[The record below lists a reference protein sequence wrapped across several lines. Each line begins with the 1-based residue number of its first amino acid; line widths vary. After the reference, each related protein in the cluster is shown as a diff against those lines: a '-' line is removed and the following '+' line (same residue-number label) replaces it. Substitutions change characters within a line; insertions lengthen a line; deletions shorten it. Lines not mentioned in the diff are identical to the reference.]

1 MVATEIL
8 LGCVYLIFAGL
19 NLECICDFRM
29 SGEQYFSQVGQDRYL
44 DKTVFHG
51 LRGGVF
57 VDVGAHDGETISNT
71 AFFEKHRDWTGVCV
85 EARKEMAKKCR
96 EARPASAVVECAVA
110 NREGEMEF
118 LACEGYTDMLSGLA
132 EMMPTQTKNRIDR
145 EQKTHGGSVE
155 KSKVQVCRL
164 ADILEGVSIKRVH
177 YLSVDVQGAEFE
189 VLQSLDFDEVQVDV
203 VNFAANYPD
212 TVGHIIEYMEAK
224 GFERVFYDHPHQQY
238 EVFMIRADSEFR
250 ENARGPALNGQT
262 GPMGV

>member
-1 MVATEIL
+1 
-8 LGCVYLIFAGL
+8 
-19 NLECICDFRM
+19 M
-29 SGEQYFSQVGQDRYL
+29 SGTTQDQIKEMYFSQVGQDEYL
-44 DKTVFHG
+44 DKTVFRG

-57 VDVGAHDGETISNT
+57 VDVGAHDGLTISNT
-71 AFFEKHRDWTGVCV
+71 AFFEKYRGWTGVCV
-85 EARKEMAKKCR
+85 EARGDLANKCR
-96 EARPASAVVECAVA
+96 EARPAAAVVECAVA

-118 LACEGYTDMLSGLA
+118 LECDGYTEMLSGLT
-132 EMMPTQTKNRIDR
+132 ETMPAQTKARIYR
-145 EQKTHGGSVE
+145 EQTAHGGTSQ
-155 KSKVQVCRL
+155 KRQVQVCRL

-212 TVGHIIEYMEAK
+212 AAGPIVEYMEAK
-224 GFERVFYDHPHQQY
+224 GYERVFYNHPHQQY

-250 ENARGPALNGQT
+250 ENARGPALNGQS